1 MHKRIYILFLLFAAI
16 PIFGQTTREN
26 SCKLSFP
33 DNIALNGSFDISL
46 IASNP
51 YADADKLIL
60 YFEPS
65 QRINFKNLE
74 LRTFSDVI
82 PVSCR
87 QINLNGEEVYKAEID
102 LIKNKI
108 SPNNYFQLLFSLK
121 ADNPVTANFQFSGLL
136 KSDGQTEGYIQ
147 SNYNLMADDT
157 LKFVSADLKFY
168 KPQRFAENSIQLIRG
183 SALNIMPGWDD
194 VNNLLTEFWIKLNN
208 KQTDFLEIINKL
220 SEEKLID
227 ISTNPFQMVEI
238 HAPDR
243 FSRENINPYFLSRGA
258 WYHFSILTSFTE
270 NSLRIYCGSTLI
282 AKYSIPP
289 LLKAE
294 DLEWKF
300 KNESENKSFQ
310 LDVLR
315 FIDFNNDM
323 GTDFSN
329 MNYLNFIGGKTKVLY
344 QFNFDNQDEIY
355 PTQDKMNVTGNLLNF
370 QKSDAPIF
378 ARAPELNINML
389 SNVYE
394 LTWSGGDYKQ
404 AKSYLLEKSINNSN
418 FQQVASI
425 QADNSYEKKYSLFD
439 ARDASADIIYYRI
452 KQLNTDGS
460 VVYSSQVKIGQGIT
474 EPFIVEQNY
483 PNPFN
488 PRTSI
493 VVDLL
498 EDSEVEIT
506 VYNLEGKEIS
516 KLFKGFLTKGNHKF
530 SFDASELSSGI
541 YLYKVSTPDYSDTKK
556 MILTK

>member
-1 MHKRIYILFLLFAAI
+1 MHKRIYILLLLFAAI
-16 PIFGQTTREN
+16 PVFGQISREN
-26 SCKLSFP
+26 SYKLSFP
-33 DNIALNGSFDISL
+33 DNISSNGSFDISL

-51 YADADKLIL
+51 FANADKLIL

-65 QRINFKNLE
+65 QRIIFRNLE
-74 LRTFSDVI
+74 LRTFSDVTA
-82 PVSCR
+82 VSCR
-87 QINLNGEEVYKAEID
+87 QISLGGEEAYKAEID

-108 SPNNYFQLLFSLK
+108 SPNSYFQLLFSLK
-121 ADNPVTANFQFSGLL
+121 ADNPAAANFQFSGLFQ
-136 KSDGQTEGYIQ
+136 SEGQTEGYIQ
-147 SNYNLMADDT
+147 SDNNSTDEDT
-157 LKFVSADLKFY
+157 LKFVSVNLKFY
-168 KPQRFAENSIQLIRG
+168 KPQKFAGNSVQLIPG
-183 SALNIMPGWDD
+183 SELNILPGSEE

-208 KQTDFLEIINKL
+208 TQTDFLKIINKQSGEML
-220 SEEKLID
+220 LD

-238 HAPDR
+238 HSPGR
-243 FSRENINPYFLSRGA
+243 FSRENINPYFLSRGS
-258 WYHFSILTSFTE
+258 WYHFSILTSFKE
-270 NSLRIYCGSTLI
+270 NNLSIYCGSTLI
-282 AKYSIPP
+282 AKSSIPSF
-289 LLKAE
+289 LKVE
-294 DLEWKF
+294 NLEWKF
-300 KNESENKSFQ
+300 ENESENKSFQ
-310 LDVLR
+310 LEVLR
-315 FIDFNNDM
+315 FIDFNNDI
-323 GTDFSN
+323 GLSFSN
-329 MNYLNFIGGKTKVLY
+329 MNYLNFIGEKTRVLY
-344 QFNFDNQDEIY
+344 QFNFDNEEEIY
-355 PTQDKMNVTGNLLNF
+355 FTRDNLSVTSHSLNF

-378 ARAPELNINML
+378 ARAPELNVNVL

-404 AKSYLLEKSINNSN
+404 AKSYQLEKSVNNSD
-418 FQQVASI
+418 FQEVGSA

-452 KQLNTDGS
+452 KQVNTDGS

-498 EDSEVEIT
+498 EDSDVEIII
-506 VYNLEGKEIS
+506 YNLEGKEIS

-530 SFDASELSSGI
+530 SFDASELSSGV